1 MWLEPAAMRVGLTSA
16 RVGVW
21 VSVYEFG
28 RKLLL
33 VVTFWLTLRISG
45 VGSGHVLRLFGV
57 S

>member
-1 MWLEPAAMRVGLTSA
+1 MRVGLTSA